1 MIFLYIGPGAGL
13 TFAGSLF
20 VILSAVLLLL
30 VLVATWPI
38 RLLLALLTTGRRK
51 PKVSVRQVVVI
62 GLDGLDPGRTRRLID
77 EGKMPNFAA
86 LAARGTFTDLKTTL
100 PPMSPVAWSSFQ
112 TGTNP
117 GKHAIFDFLNRDL
130 RTYRPYLSSARI
142 TEPDRRGW
150 RKWVPGTRASVRM
163 LRKSKPFWKILG
175 DHGLFSTILRVPIS
189 FPPEPFRGVSLSAMC
204 TPDLRGTQ
212 GTFTL
217 LTTDSAE
224 CKSRTGGISILL
236 DRRGNRAEAWLP
248 GPPLGQ
254 SSYRNGSSSSSES
267 RVRVLLRRKSSDAT
281 VQFQIGKTR
290 FSLKPGESSGW
301 QAVRFPCGWGRSISG
316 LCEFRLLSISP
327 ELRVYVSPIQIDAG
341 QPVMP
346 IAHPPLYSIYLR
358 KLHGP
363 FATLGLAEDTWGLN
377 SDVLSEADFLDQAW
391 RIHDERER
399 MLFESLKTSP
409 DGLTICVFDGP
420 DRIQHM
426 FYRHDVPGHPAN
438 LGRENSPH
446 ARAIDEMY
454 ARMDD
459 LVGRVA
465 KTLHDDALLMVI
477 SDHGFCDFSRGVN
490 LNIWLRDHGYLTTL
504 ADAESEDYLAGVDWE
519 KTRAY
524 AFGLN
529 GIYINLAGREHQG
542 IVAPSE
548 AVALRTEICERL
560 TGLIDPERQTV
571 AIRRMYDSREAYT
584 GPYVNEGPD
593 LIVGYE
599 AGYRASWE
607 NAVGRV
613 DGPLFSDNTRAWSGD
628 HCVDPEIVPGVLLI
642 NRQLALEPGESP
654 ALIDLAP
661 TILQQFGV
669 PVPGHMDGR
678 VIPIN
683 ESRAA
688 TAKAKTPVQH
698 EPAMAGSAP

>member
-1 MIFLYIGPGAGL
+1 
-13 TFAGSLF
+13 
-20 VILSAVLLLL
+20 
-30 VLVATWPI
+30 
-38 RLLLALLTTGRRK
+38 
-51 PKVSVRQVVVI
+51 
-62 GLDGLDPGRTRRLID
+62 
-77 EGKMPNFAA
+77 
-86 LAARGTFTDLKTTL
+86 
-100 PPMSPVAWSSFQ
+100 
-112 TGTNP
+112 
-117 GKHAIFDFLNRDL
+117 
-130 RTYRPYLSSARI
+130 
-142 TEPDRRGW
+142 
-150 RKWVPGTRASVRM
+150 
-163 LRKSKPFWKILG
+163 
-175 DHGLFSTILRVPIS
+175 
-189 FPPEPFRGVSLSAMC
+189 
-204 TPDLRGTQ
+204 
-212 GTFTL
+212 
-217 LTTDSAE
+217 
-224 CKSRTGGISILL
+224 
-236 DRRGNRAEAWLP
+236 
-248 GPPLGQ
+248 
-254 SSYRNGSSSSSES
+254 
-267 RVRVLLRRKSSDAT
+267 
-281 VQFQIGKTR
+281 
-290 FSLKPGESSGW
+290 
-301 QAVRFPCGWGRSISG
+301 
-316 LCEFRLLSISP
+316 
-327 ELRVYVSPIQIDAG
+327 
-341 QPVMP
+341 MP

-409 DGLTICVFDGP
+409 DGLTVCVFDGP

-438 LGRENSPH
+438 LSRENSPH

-490 LNIWLRDHGYLTTL
+490 LNIWLRDHGYLTTR
-504 ADAESEDYLAGVDWE
+504 AGAETEDYLAGVDWE

-542 IVAPSE
+542 IVTSDDA
-548 AVALRTEICERL
+548 AALRAEICERL
-560 TGLIDPERQTV
+560 TGIIDPERQTV

-628 HCVDPEIVPGVLLI
+628 HCVDPEIVPGVLLV